1 MDSEEADNAGDSN
14 PPLGGE
20 PAQETPE
27 NEAGTVLT
35 TPELSQFI
43 ENMGLQYEAYDVPR
57 IGGRILGLLM
67 VSPNPMTSEEMSE
80 TLQVSRSSIS
90 TNLRTLQMTGL
101 IEKVSVPGDRLDYYV
116 FAEDAWLHIIEMRL
130 EEMLALKET
139 AEEGLENLHD
149 NHPARKRIEEMRAW
163 ADLVQAAYQDVS
175 KNWQSQREV
184 PA

>member
-1 MDSEEADNAGDSN
+1 MDSEESDNAGDST
-14 PPLGGE
+14 PPLGDG
-20 PAQETPE
+20 PAQAEPDKQSE
-27 NEAGTVLT
+27 PVLDN
-35 TPELSQFI
+35 PELSQFI

-80 TLQVSRSSIS
+80 ALQVSRSSIS

-101 IEKVSVPGDRLDYYV
+101 IEKVSIPGDRLDYYV
-116 FAEDAWLHIIEMRL
+116 FAEDAWLRIIEMRL
-130 EEMLALKET
+130 EEVLSLKEA
-139 AEEGLENLHD
+139 AEEGLDTLCES
-149 NHPARKRIEEMRAW
+149 HPARKRIEEMRSW
-163 ADLVQAAYQDVS
+163 AEMIQAAYQNVS